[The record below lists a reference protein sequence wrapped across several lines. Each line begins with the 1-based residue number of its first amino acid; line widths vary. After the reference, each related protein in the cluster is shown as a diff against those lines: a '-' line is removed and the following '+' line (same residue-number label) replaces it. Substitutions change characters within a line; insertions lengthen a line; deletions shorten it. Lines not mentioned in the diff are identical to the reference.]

1 MSFSFGNMRLYVF
14 FTKKKNNKLVI
25 EFMQVNELY

>member
-14 FTKKKNNKLVI
+14 FTKKKLVI